1 MKYTC
6 TLLLTVLVFGC
17 QPKQSSSE
25 SNAQPTNYPE
35 ETREAFDSRM
45 AWWRNA
51 KFGMFIHWGVYA
63 VPAGIHDGKE
73 TDFIAEWI
81 MNTERIPIARYEAYA
96 RQFDPQKFDAD
107 AWMKLASDA
116 GVKYIVITSKHH
128 DGFAL
133 WDSKVSDY
141 DIMDFASY
149 KKDILK
155 ALSEACQKYNIKFG
169 LYHSIMDWHHPQ
181 AQSIN
186 EPHYWNFGGKNKS
199 NPEFSSYL
207 EDYMKPQLKELIENY
222 DPAIMWFDGEWVD
235 DFTHEQGQALYRYIR
250 ALKPDILINNRV
262 DKGRQGMQGMNA
274 EGNFAGDFGTPEQ
287 EILATSSD
295 LDWESCMTM
304 NDTWGYDQTD
314 ENWKSTAQL
323 VHNLVDVVAK
333 GGNYLLNVGPTGEGS
348 IPAASVERL
357 QAMGEWLKING
368 EAIYDTEKLEKNYRQ
383 PDSVRFTRKKGT
395 DTFYIIKMADLPES
409 ITFSHLK
416 PAATAQ
422 IRLLGYDTPL
432 PWKFDKDLGVT
443 VDIPKNANLP
453 SWENARAWTFK
464 IDKAEEIK

>member
-17 QPKQSSSE
+17 QPKQSSSD

-63 VPAGIHDGKE
+63 VPAGIH
-73 TDFIAEWI
+73 
-81 MNTERIPIARYEAYA
+81 
-96 RQFDPQKFDAD
+96 
-107 AWMKLASDA
+107 
-116 GVKYIVITSKHH
+116 
-128 DGFAL
+128 
-133 WDSKVSDY
+133 
-141 DIMDFASY
+141 
-149 KKDILK
+149 
-155 ALSEACQKYNIKFG
+155 
-169 LYHSIMDWHHPQ
+169 
-181 AQSIN
+181 
-186 EPHYWNFGGKNKS
+186 
-199 NPEFSSYL
+199 
-207 EDYMKPQLKELIENY
+207 
-222 DPAIMWFDGEWVD
+222 MWFDGEWVD